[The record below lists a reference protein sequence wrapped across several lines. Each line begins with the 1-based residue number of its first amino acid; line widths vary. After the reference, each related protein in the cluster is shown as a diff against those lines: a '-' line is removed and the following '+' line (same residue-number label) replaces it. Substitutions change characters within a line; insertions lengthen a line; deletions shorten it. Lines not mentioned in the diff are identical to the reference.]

1 MKYLFKFLMLL
12 FSLGILLYPA
22 QNNISQNS
30 KVMPCCSMY
39 GVCHKNLPE
48 KNHKNSGSKD
58 CCNITV
64 SIIQFIKQNETVST
78 EIVQKNNFKNKVSF
92 FYSNS
97 LIPNTLLEGFWQPPK
112 FI

>member
-1 MKYLFKFLMLL
+1 MLF

-30 KVMPCCSMY
+30 KVMSCCSIQGNCNKDM
-39 GVCHKNLPE
+39 PQ
-48 KNHKNSGSKD
+48 KNHNDSSSRN
-58 CCNITV
+58 CCNV
-64 SIIQFIKQNETVST
+64 SVAAIQFIKLE
-78 EIVQKNNFKNKVSF
+78 EIFSAQPFKNKNFVNKVSF

-97 LIPNTLLEGFWQPPK
+97 TLPNTLLEAVFQPPK